1 MWNVETNWK
10 RIELE
15 RELRMREMNSREIY
29 VASTRWMAKHRN
41 EYFGRI
47 FFNFVPGTLFVP
59 AKIEITR
66 EIQIYAF

>member
-29 VASTRWMAKHRN
+29 VASTR
-41 EYFGRI
+41 
-47 FFNFVPGTLFVP
+47 
-59 AKIEITR
+59 
-66 EIQIYAF
+66 